1 MGKYRRLSHTTYKCE
16 YHIVWRPKYRFRVLK
31 DGIASEIT
39 RDIYGLSS
47 MKEVIIEE
55 LNVQPD
61 RIHLY
66 CSIPPKL
73 SISSYMGF
81 LKGKTAIKILR
92 SYPMLR
98 KKTYWAIIFGHEVI
112 LSA

>member
-1 MGKYRRLSHTTYKCE
+1 MGKYRKLSHTTYKCE
-16 YHIVWRPKYRFRVLK
+16 YHIVWTPKYRFRVLK

-61 RIHLY
+61 HIHLY
-66 CSIPPKL
+66 CSIPRKL

-81 LKGKTAIKILR
+81 LKGKTAIKILGCSSNCR
-92 SYPMLR
+92 TS
-98 KKTYWAIIFGHEVI
+98 IFYI
-112 LSA
+112 FKYSLKQF